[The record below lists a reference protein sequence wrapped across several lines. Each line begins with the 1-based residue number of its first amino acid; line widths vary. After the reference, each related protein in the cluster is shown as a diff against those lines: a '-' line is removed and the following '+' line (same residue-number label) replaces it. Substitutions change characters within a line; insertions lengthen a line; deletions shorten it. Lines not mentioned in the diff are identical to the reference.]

1 MSLELIAISLKN
13 GFSVIQC
20 EGLREKDIRLK
31 KIKRNNFKMLKE
43 KANRFRLAFLLFL
56 LGD

>member
-20 EGLREKDIRLK
+20 EGFQEKDIRLK
-31 KIKRNNFKMLKE
+31 KIKEIISKDKKK
-43 KANRFRLAFLLFL
+43 KADRF
-56 LGD
+56 